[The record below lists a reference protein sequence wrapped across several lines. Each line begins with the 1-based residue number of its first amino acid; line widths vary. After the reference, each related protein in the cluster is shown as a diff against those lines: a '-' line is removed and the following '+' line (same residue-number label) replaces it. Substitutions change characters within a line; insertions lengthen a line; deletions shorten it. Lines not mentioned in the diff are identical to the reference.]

1 MSMIV
6 TIQRRFGSQR
16 WPIGE
21 PPLPTKLYLA
31 PLCLAIAACGSSG
44 GGGDTN
50 GGTGGGGGGTVTD
63 PGNQAPSIS
72 GVPATTAVANLP
84 YWFSPSAADAEDDSP
99 VFSASNLP
107 GWSAFDTTT
116 GAITGTPTA
125 GDAGSST
132 AIEICV
138 SDDEFTTCLPSF
150 SIEVL
155 EPANSGSS
163 CDIKLENG
171 QIYLFDDPAAI
182 TVESTL
188 TITSN
193 RISYVGD
200 GSGAGDCADTIDLA
214 DRVVIPGLNDNHVHY
229 FNRINAGGHV
239 VAEIDTARSQADVIQ
254 ILQAAIAIQSVPQV
268 SGNVTVRNFLVTEG
282 GNHAA
287 VLAEGNW
294 PDLTALNAVD
304 RPVFLVEGRLSG
316 GVVNQAAKDFFET
329 ANRGGSIQTNGA
341 VGNPTD
347 AAAYLLSL
355 ETINDRKE
363 DWMDGNRWA
372 ASIAM
377 TAMQNFNGDPV
388 NAFPEI
394 RELYA
399 DGTAFLRFHVGVRDT
414 ASFLTS
420 PVFTYSD
427 MLRVTSIG
435 EFHTGSDFSSPSSSY
450 DDDAQA
456 MALAGLTTH
465 QHAINSAGDLEQ
477 YLALWEQAH
486 TLFNIGILRW
496 RLDHVFDITTAQMDR
511 LRTIGG
517 SIAIQGIG
525 SATGNATAQNLRQVV
540 EHARAIGMNVSGGT
554 DGGNFYVINPWVAIH
569 FFVTGEAE
577 DGGPR
582 RMPAGGEVTVYEA
595 LHMYTIGSAYD
606 TFDDDKYG
614 SLEVGKFADL
624 AVLADNPFAIEQS
637 GDLEPLRDV
646 SSVLTIVDG
655 DIVYSNGLVNCNGS
669 STMWY
674 RRAAGQSCNLP

>member
-1 MSMIV
+1 MPMTPID
-6 TIQRRFGSQR
+6 QRRSRSPRRSDG
-16 WPIGE
+16 GT
-21 PPLPTKLYLA
+21 PLPKKLYLV
-31 PLCLAIAACGSSG
+31 PLCLTLVACGSSG

-50 GGTGGGGGGTVTD
+50 GGTGSDPGPGTG

-72 GVPATTAVANLP
+72 GIPATTAVADLP
-84 YWFSPSAADAEDDSP
+84 YLFSPSAADPEGDTP
-99 VFSASNLP
+99 TFSANNLP
-107 GWSAFDTTT
+107 GWSSFDQTT
-116 GAITGTPTA
+116 GALSVTPTA
-125 GDAGSST
+125 GDAGSFQGL
-132 AIEICV
+132 EVCV
-138 SDDEFTTCLPSF
+138 SDGEFTTCLPTF

-155 EPANSGSS
+155 VPTNSGSS

-171 QIYLFDDPAAI
+171 QIYLFDDVAAI
-182 TVESTL
+182 NIESTL

-200 GSGAGDCADTIDLA
+200 ASGAGNCAETIDLA
-214 DRVVIPGLNDNHVHY
+214 NRVVIPGLNDNHVHY

-254 ILQAAIAIQSVPQV
+254 RLQDAILIQTVPEV
-268 SGNVTVRNFLVTEG
+268 LGSVTVRNFLVTEG

-287 VLAEGNW
+287 ALAEGSW

-304 RPVFLVEGRLSG
+304 RPVFLVEGPLNG
-316 GVVNQAAKDFFET
+316 GVVNQAAKDFFE
-329 ANRGGSIQTNGA
+329 AAGRGGSIQANGN
-341 VGNPTD
+341 VGNPGD
-347 AAAYLLSL
+347 AAAYLLGL
-355 ETINDRKE
+355 ETTNDRKE

-372 ASIAM
+372 ASVAM

-414 ASFLTS
+414 ASFLNS
-420 PVFTYSD
+420 PVYAFSD

-435 EFHTGSDFSSPSSSY
+435 EFHTGSTFSSPSSSY
-450 DDDAQA
+450 GDDAEA

-496 RLDHVFDITTAQMDR
+496 RLDHVFNITIGQMDR
-511 LRTIGG
+511 LRTLGG
-517 SIAIQGIG
+517 SVAIQGIG

-540 EHARAIGMNVSGGT
+540 DHARAIGMNVSGGT

-577 DGGPR
+577 NGGSSG
-582 RMPAGGEVTVYEA
+582 MPAGGEVTVYEA

-606 TFDDDKYG
+606 TFDDDKFG

-637 GDLEPLRDV
+637 GNLGPLRNV

-655 DIVYSNGLVNCNGS
+655 DIVYSNGLVDCNGS
-669 STMWY
+669 STLWY
-674 RRAAGQSCNLP
+674 RKAAGQSCTLN

>member
-6 TIQRRFGSQR
+6 TIQRRFRSQR
-16 WPIGE
+16 RPIGE
-21 PPLPTKLYLA
+21 SPLPTKLYLA
-31 PLCLAIAACGSSG
+31 PLCLAMAACGSSG
-44 GGGDTN
+44 GGGGGDTN
-50 GGTGGGGGGTVTD
+50 GGGGGGTVTD

-84 YWFSPSAADAEDDSP
+84 YLFSPSAADPEDDNP
-99 VFSASNLP
+99 MFSASNLP
-107 GWSAFDTTT
+107 GWSAFDATT
-116 GAITGTPTA
+116 GAMTGTPTA
-125 GDAGSST
+125 SDAGSFA

-182 TVESTL
+182 NVESTL
-188 TITSN
+188 TITNN

-214 DRVVIPGLNDNHVHY
+214 NRVVIPGLNDNHVHY

-287 VLAEGNW
+287 VLTEGSW

-316 GVVNQAAKDFFET
+316 GVVNQAAKDFFEA

-372 ASIAM
+372 ASVAM

-435 EFHTGSDFSSPSSSY
+435 EFHTGSDSSSPSSSY
-450 DDDAQA
+450 DDDAEA

-465 QHAINSAGDLEQ
+465 QHAINSASDLEQ

-525 SATGNATAQNLRQVV
+525 SATGNANAQNLRQVV
-540 EHARAIGMNVSGGT
+540 EHARAIGLNVSGGT

-577 DGGPR
+577 DGGPLG
-582 RMPAGGEVTVYEA
+582 MPAGSEVTVYEA
-595 LHMYTIGSAYD
+595 LHMCTIGSAYD

-674 RRAAGQSCNLP
+674 RRAAGQSCNLQ

>member
-1 MSMIV
+1 MIV
-6 TIQRRFGSQR
+6 TIQRRFGSPR
-16 WPIGE
+16 RSIGE
-21 PPLPTKLYLA
+21 SPLPTKLYLA

-44 GGGDTN
+44 GGDTN
-50 GGTGGGGGGTVTD
+50 NGGGGGTVTD

-84 YWFSPSAADAEDDSP
+84 YLFSPSAADPENNSP
-99 VFSASNLP
+99 MFSVDNLP
-107 GWSAFDTTT
+107 GWSSFDEMTGAMTGTTT
-116 GAITGTPTA
+116 ASDARSFA
-125 GDAGSST
+125 G
-132 AIEICV
+132 IEICV
-138 SDDEFTTCLPSF
+138 SDDEFTTCLPTF

-171 QIYLFDDPAAI
+171 QICLFDDPAAI
-182 TVESTL
+182 NVESTL
-188 TITSN
+188 TITNN

-254 ILQAAIAIQSVPQV
+254 ILQAAIAIQSVPEV

-287 VLAEGNW
+287 VLAEGSW

-304 RPVFLVEGRLSG
+304 RPVFLVEGTLSG
-316 GVVNQAAKDFFET
+316 GVVNQAAKVFFEA

-355 ETINDRKE
+355 ETISDRKE

-372 ASIAM
+372 ASVAM

-435 EFHTGSDFSSPSSSY
+435 EFHTGSAFPGPSSSY
-450 DDDAQA
+450 DDDAEA

-477 YLALWEQAH
+477 YLVLWEQAH

-511 LRTIGG
+511 LRAIGG
-517 SIAIQGIG
+517 SIAVQGIG
-525 SATGNATAQNLRQVV
+525 SATGNAAAQNLRQVV
-540 EHARAIGMNVSGGT
+540 EYARAIGMNVSGGT

-577 DGGPR
+577 DGGSLG
-582 RMPAGGEVTVYEA
+582 MPAGSEITVYEA

-637 GDLEPLRDV
+637 GDLEPLRYV

-655 DIVYSNGLVNCNGS
+655 DIVYSNGLVNCNDS

>member
-1 MSMIV
+1 MSTVV
-6 TIQRRFGSQR
+6 TIRRRFGSQR
-16 WPIGE
+16 RSIGE
-21 PPLPTKLYLA
+21 TPIPSKLYLA
-31 PLCLAIAACGSSG
+31 PLCLAIVACGSSG
-44 GGGDTN
+44 GGG
-50 GGTGGGGGGTVTD
+50 GTDGVAVTDPVTVTD
-63 PGNQAPSIS
+63 PSNQAPSIS
-72 GVPATTAVANLP
+72 GSPATTAVAGVAYL
-84 YWFSPSAADAEDDSP
+84 FSPSAADPEGDNP
-99 VFSASNLP
+99 TFSVSNLP
-107 GWSAFDTTT
+107 GWSLFEETT
-116 GAITGTPTA
+116 GAIAGTPTA
-125 GDAGSST
+125 GDAGSF
-132 AIEICV
+132 EGLEVCV
-138 SDDEFTTCLPSF
+138 SDGEFTTCLPTF

-155 EPANSGSS
+155 APTNSGSS

-182 TVESTL
+182 NVESTL
-188 TITSN
+188 TITN
-193 RISYVGD
+193 YRISYVGD
-200 GSGAGDCADTIDLA
+200 ASGAGVCAETIDLA

-254 ILQAAIAIQSVPQV
+254 ILQDAILIQNVPEV

-282 GNHAA
+282 GNHAD
-287 VLAEGNW
+287 VLAEGSW
-294 PDLTALNAVD
+294 PDLTELNAIN
-304 RPVFLVEGRLSG
+304 RPVFLVEGSLSG
-316 GVVNQAAKDFFET
+316 GVVNQAAKDFLE
-329 ANRGGSIQTNGA
+329 AAARGGSIQTNGD
-341 VGNPTD
+341 VGDPAD

-355 ETINDRKE
+355 ETTNDRKE

-372 ASIAM
+372 ASVAM

-399 DGTAFLRFHVGVRDT
+399 DGTAFLRFHVGVRDA
-414 ASFLTS
+414 ASFLNS
-420 PVFTYSD
+420 PVYAYSD

-435 EFHTGSDFSSPSSSY
+435 EFHAGSTFSSPSSSY
-450 DDDAQA
+450 DDDAEA

-486 TLFNIGILRW
+486 TLFNIGVLRW
-496 RLDHVFDITTAQMDR
+496 RLDHVFDITLGQMDR
-511 LRTIGG
+511 LRTVGG
-517 SIAIQGIG
+517 SVGIQGIG

-540 EHARAIGMNVSGGT
+540 DYARAIGMNVSGGS
-554 DGGNFYVINPWVAIH
+554 DGGNFYVINPWVTIY
-569 FFVTGEAE
+569 FFVTGDAE
-577 DGGPR
+577 DGGSSG
-582 RMPAGGEVTVYEA
+582 MPAGGEVTVYEA

-637 GDLEPLRDV
+637 GDLRPLRDV

-655 DIVYSNGLVNCNGS
+655 DIVYSNGLVSCNGS
-669 STMWY
+669 SDLWY
-674 RRAAGQSCNLP
+674 RKAAGQSCNLN